1 MTVRSERGFTLV
13 ELLVAIVVLATG
25 VLALAGGSLFV
36 TRDLYRSRMATLA
49 GGRAQAK
56 ADELLTYA
64 AATSPR
70 CTSANFV
77 SSSTALT
84 SNAIATWWVV
94 PNSGALRT
102 VRVMTGY
109 RLAAGHIKVDTLM
122 AQVAC

>member
-49 GGRAQAK
+49 GGQAQAK

-64 AATSPR
+64 TATSPR
-70 CTSANFV
+70 CTSTSFCQFV
-77 SSSTALT
+77 RGPDLE
-84 SNAIATWWVV
+84 
-94 PNSGALRT
+94 
-102 VRVMTGY
+102 
-109 RLAAGHIKVDTLM
+109 
-122 AQVAC
+122 